1 MNAQSA
7 STDTYAL
14 GVSANN
20 SVLNSI
26 YTEVEI
32 YKE

>member
-1 MNAQSA
+1 MNAQTA
-7 STDTYAL
+7 STDIYAL

-20 SVLNSI
+20 TALNSI